1 MAANEQFIFTGYFRC
16 SGRRDFGNHS
26 DHVDLHSN
34 TAKKLSENIKN
45 LLVHYM
51 LGDSFLLINRF
62 YFCILILLVFLQ
74 SQNFLLICFLDISHM
89 RSVLIYYY
97 LQIK

>member
-1 MAANEQFIFTGYFRC
+1 MNKVLWDAMAASAITITME
-16 SGRRDFGNHS
+16 DFFS
-26 DHVDLHSN
+26 TFL
-34 TAKKLSENIKN
+34 KKLSENIKN